1 MKRPSDPPPEQY
13 KGALTNTDR
22 WRSVHLRSGDILICT
37 PPKCGTTWTQSIV
50 AMLLAGTTDVNAS
63 KETFWIDSEIT
74 PLQRLS
80 AEFGA
85 RAGIR
90 FAKTHTPL
98 DGVPFRPD
106 LRYIAVYR
114 HPLDALLSVRKHIRN
129 LTVAGDDHPYL
140 RELPEVVA
148 HFISAPLDRGDIDEM
163 TLASVAQHYR
173 CTDAV
178 SGEPNV
184 LVLHYADMRKDPHAA
199 IRQIADH
206 LDIPVSRETA
216 DRIAEATSFSNMKA
230 NADRFA
236 PHAADG
242 ILHDAA
248 AFFDSGQSNKFAG
261 KISVAQLAAFEAALT
276 RQLSPAAA
284 HWLLNGGERP
294 A

>member
-1 MKRPSDPPPEQY
+1 MKQPGDPPPERY
-13 KGALTNTDR
+13 EGALTNTDR
-22 WRSVHLRSGDILICT
+22 WRSIPLRSGDILICT
-37 PPKCGTTWTQSIV
+37 PPKCGTTWMQSIV
-50 AMLLAGTTDVNAS
+50 AMLVAGAIDVNAS
-63 KETFWIDSEIT
+63 TDTFWIDSEIT
-74 PLQRLS
+74 PLERL
-80 AEFGA
+80 AAGFDA
-85 RAGIR
+85 RTGRR

-106 LRYIAVYR
+106 LRYVAVYR
-114 HPLDALLSVRKHIRN
+114 HPLDALLSVRKHIKN

-140 RELPEVVA
+140 RDLPEVVA

-163 TLASVAQHYR
+163 TLAGLAHHYL

-184 LVLHYADMRKDPHAA
+184 LVLHYANMRKDPHDA

-206 LDIPVSRETA
+206 LGISVSRETV
-216 DRIAEATSFSNMKA
+216 DRIAEATSFSSMKA

-248 AFFDSGQSNKFAG
+248 AFFDSGESNKFAG
-261 KISVAQLAAFEAALT
+261 KISVVQLAEFEAALN
-276 RQLSPAAA
+276 RRLSPMSAR
-284 HWLLNGGERP
+284 WLLNGGTRP